1 MESSFVRPQKFLAII
16 GDVVRSRELRE
27 RGAIQGRLRDGIDRV
42 NEVFAPQIASK
53 FVLTIGDE
61 FQGLLKDVD
70 EIVHL
75 LAQLRTAIHPI
86 EQRIGIGVGLLDTTL
101 EEVALGM
108 DGPCFHRARN
118 AIERAKVSGT
128 SIEVETDN
136 MDESFRI
143 YSLLYSGLR
152 RGWTSRQREVFDL
165 SMAGNPGKGIAR
177 KLGISPSAVSQHLRA
192 AEADVIHDATEIWF
206 DALRRAFTSVP
217 SNVIV

>member
-1 MESSFVRPQKFLAII
+1 MASSFIRPQKYLAII

-27 RGAIQGRLRDGIDRV
+27 RGAVQGRLRDGIDRV
-42 NEVFAPQIASK
+42 NEVFASQIASK

-61 FQGLLKDVD
+61 FQGLLKEVD
-70 EIVHL
+70 EIIHL
-75 LAQLRTAIHPI
+75 LAVLRIAIHPI
-86 EQRIGIGVGLLDTTL
+86 EQRIGIGVGLLETTL

-108 DGPCFHRARN
+108 DGPCFHHARN

-136 MDESFRI
+136 LDEPFRI

-165 SMAGNPGKGIAR
+165 SMAGNSGKGIAR
-177 KLGISPSAVSQHLRA
+177 KLGVSPSAVSQHLRA
-192 AEADVIHDATEIWF
+192 AEADVTHDATEIWF
-206 DALRRAFTSVP
+206 DALREALS
-217 SNVIV
+217 SL